1 MADDATRAI
10 ALERLMQRKDAKHKK
25 ELDRLHK
32 RIRQLEAKTTS
43 KGIVLTQEEAEELRW
58 LIGDPEDHY
67 GDPYHPLRTLK
78 KKLINSS

>member
-32 RIRQLEAKTTS
+32 RIRQLEA
-43 KGIVLTQEEAEELRW
+43 QLRQKDQH
-58 LIGDPEDHY
+58 IEP
-67 GDPYHPLRTLK
+67 
-78 KKLINSS
+78 